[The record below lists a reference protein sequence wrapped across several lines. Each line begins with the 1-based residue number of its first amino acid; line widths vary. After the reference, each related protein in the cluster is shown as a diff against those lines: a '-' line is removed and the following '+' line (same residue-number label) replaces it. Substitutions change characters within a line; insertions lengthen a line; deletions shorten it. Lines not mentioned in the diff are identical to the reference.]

1 MNRRHAKNPHQI
13 DIDFDPHF
21 FPLLITFVLVATGAS
36 VGLLWL
42 LGWA

>member
-21 FPLLITFVLVATGAS
+21 FPLLVTFVLVTTAAS
-36 VGLLWL
+36 ILLVSVL
-42 LGWA
+42 L